1 MNITEAI
8 NNSLFFFGAGSS
20 VDSGCKTSK
29 QMLGSLRYLCSEK
42 NQYLSEIEKEAL
54 KFLFSC
60 IYYHSQWRGFEN
72 SCFSA
77 LEPNIEEL
85 ALLIR
90 RIQNRENFL
99 PYPITGNWADK
110 LVKLESEYKENQG
123 KETGLGLFENLENK
137 LKTTLLP
144 EWLKVTS
151 TEQLNSLDSFFTE
164 FSTTDFTL
172 EVFTL
177 NNDLVIE
184 EHYSKQKARPY
195 RGFQSGEW
203 RGFEVE
209 PQQEEFN
216 RIKLYKLHGSLDWL
230 RLTDSSI
237 VERWKIDKSD
247 ETGIVGNIEY
257 WKVDQDPFIIF
268 GHGTKFFSIEPFFSL
283 INNFKKQLTSRKY
296 FFVIGYSFFDPY
308 INNLMFQAILEAE
321 RENKKVIIVNPSFAI
336 PPLDLEKHFKD
347 NSNFKFFDTSNS
359 EAKSIL
365 TEYLSTIQSN
375 TFFSEIPE
383 FNIKQIPIE
392 SIYYINMMAK
402 EFMEFAFSNKGEQL
416 MKLLEVFEQ
425 EKESELPFK

>member
-29 QMLGSLRYLCSEK
+29 QMLDSLRYLCSNK
-42 NQYLSEIEKEAL
+42 NKYLSEIEQEAL

-72 SCFSA
+72 NCFSA

-110 LVKLESEYKENQG
+110 LVKLESEYKENEG
-123 KETGLGLFENLENK
+123 KETGSGLFENLEHK

-144 EWLKVTS
+144 EWLQVTS
-151 TEQLNSLDSFFTE
+151 TEQLNPLDLFFTE

-184 EHYSKQKARPY
+184 EHYSNQKARPY

-209 PQQEEFN
+209 PQPEEFN

-247 ETGIVGNIEY
+247 ETGIVDNIEY

-336 PPLDLEKHFKD
+336 PPLDLQKHFTD
-347 NSNFKFFDTSNS
+347 NGNFKIFDSSNS

-392 SIYYINMMAK
+392 SIYYINLKAK
-402 EFMEFAFSNKGEQL
+402 EFMEFVFSNKGEQL
-416 MKLLEVFEQ
+416 MKLLEEFEK